1 MKKEMLMYNEELCT
15 FGILSDDV
23 LKDIAGGKV
32 KDTKDKEWWEYLLEA
47 LEAAGHCFTGE
58 CLVSTPE
65 GEKAIREIQKGDEV
79 ISLDEEGNK
88 RVAKV
93 ALCITPKQMPIVE
106 VTFTNGR
113 KWNTTETQWFYCGD
127 DDYACVMDDQ
137 GKEALTQDGQRTGV
151 KEVVKTERSEFVY
164 DFIVEGLNVM
174 FINGVA
180 AEGFST
186 D

>member
-1 MKKEMLMYNEELCT
+1 MKHLKRP
-15 FGILSDDV
+15 GIVSPASVWWPPLR
-23 LKDIAGGKV
+23 V
-32 KDTKDKEWWEYLLEA
+32 K
-47 LEAAGHCFTGE
+47 
-58 CLVSTPE
+58 
-65 GEKAIREIQKGDEV
+65 KAIREIQKGDEV

-106 VTFTNGR
+106 
-113 KWNTTETQWFYCGD
+113 
-127 DDYACVMDDQ
+127 
-137 GKEALTQDGQRTGV
+137 
-151 KEVVKTERSEFVY
+151 
-164 DFIVEGLNVM
+164 GLNVM

>member
-1 MKKEMLMYNEELCT
+1 M
-15 FGILSDDV
+15 
-23 LKDIAGGKV
+23 A
-32 KDTKDKEWWEYLLEA
+32 
-47 LEAAGHCFTGE
+47 
-58 CLVSTPE
+58 TPE

-106 VTFTNGR
+106 
-113 KWNTTETQWFYCGD
+113 
-127 DDYACVMDDQ
+127 
-137 GKEALTQDGQRTGV
+137 
-151 KEVVKTERSEFVY
+151 
-164 DFIVEGLNVM
+164 GLNVM